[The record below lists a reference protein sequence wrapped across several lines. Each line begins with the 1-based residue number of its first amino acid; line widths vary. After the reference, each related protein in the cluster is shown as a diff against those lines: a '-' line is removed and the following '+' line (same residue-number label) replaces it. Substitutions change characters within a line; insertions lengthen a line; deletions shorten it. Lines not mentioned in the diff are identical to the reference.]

1 MARRGVRRLR
11 PRQHTDTS
19 QLCGEVGRTSDSLA
33 AWKFVRPVL
42 RCSEST
48 GCDVVCPSLTNK
60 LPFEDDEFDH
70 VHISGVAR
78 GVPENKVCN
87 ALRLYEEQRL
97 IFDVS

>member
-1 MARRGVRRLR
+1 M
-11 PRQHTDTS
+11 
-19 QLCGEVGRTSDSLA
+19 
-33 AWKFVRPVL
+33 L
-42 RCSEST
+42 RCFKST

-87 ALRLYEEQRL
+87 ASRLCEER
-97 IFDVS
+97 